1 MKTLSKLAFVVAA
14 ALSLAFFAAC
24 SSDGDG
30 GSGSTDIVAG
40 HTYKATSGS
49 VEDEPM
55 PSDVTFVIIF
65 NKDGSWICSGF
76 PLPSSGTY
84 KVDSSQTKVSV
95 TGTLNGAQCTM
106 TGKIS
111 NSGKNI
117 YFTGTLTGSDGE
129 KGTLVAEFELLG

>member
-55 PSDVTFVIIF
+55 PSDMTFVIIF
-65 NKDGSWICSGF
+65 NKDGSWICSGVTG
-76 PLPSSGTY
+76 SGTY

-95 TGTLNGAQCTM
+95 TGILNGTQCTM

-111 NSGKNI
+111 NNGKNI
-117 YFTGTLTGSDGE
+117 YFTGTLTDSDGE
-129 KGTLVAEFELLG
+129 KGTIVAEFELIV